1 MSHDGQ
7 ILEKLLSDLGIKKGA
22 LAQRMHKN
30 PNTITRWLT
39 REHIP
44 SEDLIEIGTVLRYDL
59 TSYFPRLK
67 KIPETSKLHYF
78 NSDPD
83 QLLNRVEEVEAV
95 YTRNE
100 KQKADLEQT
109 VKFNE
114 EQINNLKEIIEA
126 KNEIIRMQKVKIE
139 ELLLLLKNSSE

>member
-22 LAQRMHKN
+22 LAERMHKN

-39 REHIP
+39 RDHIP
-44 SEDLIEIGTVLRYDL
+44 SEELIEIGKVLRYDL
-59 TSYFPRLK
+59 SSYFPKLRE
-67 KIPETSKLHYF
+67 IPETSKLKYF

-95 YTRNE
+95 YHRNQ

-109 VKFNE
+109 VKFYQ
-114 EQINNLKEIIEA
+114 EQIDNLKEIIDA
-126 KNEIIRMQKVKIE
+126 KNEIIAMQKKTIE
-139 ELLLLLKNSSE
+139 DLQRLQKE